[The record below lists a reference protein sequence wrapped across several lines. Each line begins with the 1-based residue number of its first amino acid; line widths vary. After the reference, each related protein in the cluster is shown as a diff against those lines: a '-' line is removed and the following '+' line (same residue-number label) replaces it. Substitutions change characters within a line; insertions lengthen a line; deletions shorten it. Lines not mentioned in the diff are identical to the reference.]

1 MISKKLILKNMIKNK
16 HKKKSKIFEWWYHV
30 SVDSA
35 DRRRCVI
42 KWKSQCQ
49 IRGIFLSILGH
60 EVPTDPQ
67 PPHYTGYGYSPCL
80 ATRIGK

>member
-42 KWKSQCQ
+42 K
-49 IRGIFLSILGH
+49 
-60 EVPTDPQ
+60 
-67 PPHYTGYGYSPCL
+67 
-80 ATRIGK
+80 